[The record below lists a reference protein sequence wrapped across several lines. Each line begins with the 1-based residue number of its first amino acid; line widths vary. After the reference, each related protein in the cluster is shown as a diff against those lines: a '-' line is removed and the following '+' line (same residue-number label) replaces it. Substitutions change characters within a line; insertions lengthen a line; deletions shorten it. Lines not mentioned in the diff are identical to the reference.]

1 MIYPKKGGSSKS
13 LILKSNQMNI
23 RSLAILLATVLTSAI
38 ALAQTN
44 QPAIVEDFKPS
55 VLNQPGQEYPQ
66 QNFQHANLLFFNCS
80 Y

>member
-1 MIYPKKGGSSKS
+1 
-13 LILKSNQMNI
+13 MNI
-23 RSLAILLATVLTSAI
+23 RSLAVLLAAVLTSAI
-38 ALAQTN
+38 ASAQTN
-44 QPAIVEDFKPS
+44 HPAIVEDFKPS